1 MNGAEALVRTLV
13 ASGVDAIASSVSGPR
28 LTGRGECVDIKVRPL
43 DHKPLPQPELEMTH
57 E

>member
-28 LTGRGECVDIKVRPL
+28 LTGRGECVDIKVRSL
-43 DHKPLPQPELEMTH
+43 DHKPLPQPELEITH